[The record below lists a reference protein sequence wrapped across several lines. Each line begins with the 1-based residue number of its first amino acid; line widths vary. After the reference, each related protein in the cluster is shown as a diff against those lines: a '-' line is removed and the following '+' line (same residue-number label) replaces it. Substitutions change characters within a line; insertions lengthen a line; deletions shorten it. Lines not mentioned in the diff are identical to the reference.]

1 MGGDG
6 YKFPYDLS
14 EDFYSGDSLLAYWRN
29 ATYEPIIWLTGFHLD
44 SSVEYMEEFDE
55 NNSTEIAHID
65 IFYSNNYGQCY
76 SFVLKRPRLEN
87 DQLFVMIAKNY
98 W

>member
-1 MGGDG
+1 MI
-6 YKFPYDLS
+6 
-14 EDFYSGDSLLAYWRN
+14 AV
-29 ATYEPIIWLTGFHLD
+29 TGFHLN
-44 SSVEYMEEFDE
+44 SSVEYMGDFDE
-55 NNSTEIAHID
+55 NNRTEIAFVD

-87 DQLFVMIAKNY
+87 DQLMVMIGKNY

>member
-1 MGGDG
+1 MI
-6 YKFPYDLS
+6 
-14 EDFYSGDSLLAYWRN
+14 AV
-29 ATYEPIIWLTGFHLD
+29 TGFHLN
-44 SSVEYMEEFDE
+44 SSVEYVDDFEE
-55 NNSTEIAHID
+55 NNSTEIAHMD

-87 DQLFVMIAKNY
+87 DQLFVMIGKAY